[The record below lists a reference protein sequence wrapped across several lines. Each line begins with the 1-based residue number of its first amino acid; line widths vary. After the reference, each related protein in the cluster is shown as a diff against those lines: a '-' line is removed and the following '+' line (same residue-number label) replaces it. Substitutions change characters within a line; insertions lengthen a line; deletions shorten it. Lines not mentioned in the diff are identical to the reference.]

1 MKKQAFEQFWAKKYP
16 ETPPI
21 NYLFK
26 HNLPERWVR
35 FHSLPESKR
44 YAETKAEWD
53 ILLQRQNDII
63 DYLISQNAEIKVV
76 INSISSGHFLF
87 QMFDFENIGVLIHDE
102 MTFQSFVTETTWQS
116 GGLNP
121 LLMEIADD
129 SIRAFVI
136 APDCIVAPYDGGVD
150 VILKNIDAKN
160 ELKNI
165 FSDWLSQ
172 REDGL

>member
-1 MKKQAFEQFWAKKYP
+1 MKKRAFEQFWAESYP
-16 ETPPI
+16 KTPPI
-21 NYLFK
+21 GYLFK

-53 ILLQRQNDII
+53 ILLQRQNDIL
-63 DYLISQNAEIKVV
+63 DYLIPQNTEIKVV
-76 INSISSGHFLF
+76 INSINSGHFLF

-102 MTFQSFVTETTWQS
+102 MTFQSFVAETIWQS

-121 LLMEIADD
+121 LLIEIADD
-129 SIRAFVI
+129 NIRAFII
-136 APDCIVAPYDGGVD
+136 APDCIIAPYDGGVD
-150 VILKNIDAKN
+150 VILKDNSTKN
-160 ELKNI
+160 ALKI
-165 FSDWLSQ
+165 KFSDWLSQ